1 MKTMIQVWDRYS
13 QEPPLKQLT
22 RLMEV
27 DMTKSYPSVP
37 SHARRKITFRD
48 HTANDLTSSI
58 IAFFNLQ
65 GGFAERINNM
75 GQQLDRKGER
85 IWVKGNGK
93 DGTADISATFNGI
106 SVKVEVKAGN
116 DRQSDAQKEYQRRIE
131 AAGGIYII
139 ARNFDGFIYEFFRR
153 IDQKGNER
161 VK

>member
-27 DMTKSYPSVP
+27 DMTKSYPSV
-37 SHARRKITFRD
+37 
-48 HTANDLTSSI
+48 
-58 IAFFNLQ
+58 
-65 GGFAERINNM
+65 
-75 GQQLDRKGER
+75 DRKGER